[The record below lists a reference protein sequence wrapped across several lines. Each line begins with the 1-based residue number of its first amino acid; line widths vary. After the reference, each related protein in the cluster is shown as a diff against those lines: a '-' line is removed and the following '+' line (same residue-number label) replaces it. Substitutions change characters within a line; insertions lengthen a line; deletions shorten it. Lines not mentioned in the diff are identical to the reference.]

1 MKHLLPILSVWALIS
16 LPLHAAPDR
25 VMTVK
30 ATVDGMVCSFC
41 AQGLLAHFRKH
52 AAVSDIHV
60 DLTRKLVIL
69 EERKGSSITDE
80 EIREAI
86 KRAGFDPPETVSRVT
101 TSFAE
106 VKKAK

>member
-1 MKHLLPILSVWALIS
+1 MKRIIPILSAWAVIS
-16 LPLHAAPDR
+16 LPLHAAPER

-52 AAVSDIHV
+52 KAVSDIHV

-69 EERKGSSITDE
+69 EERKGASISDK
-80 EIREAI
+80 EIRDAI
-86 KRAGFDPPETVSRVT
+86 KRAGFDPPETVRRVT

-106 VKKAK
+106 AKKAK